1 MLKRISV
8 EPSARHPAAPL
19 RYFFAMPFLLIV
31 NFVVVSIKKK
41 KKPSS
46 VLLIAAP
53 DLLYK
58 HTNDEQLY
66 PLSRT
71 KQCY

>member
-19 RYFFAMPFLLIV
+19 RYLFAMPFLLIV
-31 NFVVVSIKKK
+31 DFVVVPIQK

-53 DLLYK
+53 DLLD
-58 HTNDEQLY
+58 NDEQLY